1 MKKALV
7 WLLAWGLPC
16 WLLAQQTPRFTVE
29 VSTDSVLWGN
39 SFTVTFTLENVSGAK
54 FEAPDFQDFQ
64 VVGGPNMSSS
74 FRFVNGTSSQSV
86 SYSYQ
91 LEPKSMG
98 VFYIP
103 PAFVEHNGAVLETA
117 PVAIKV
123 APNPDNI
130 KQQPKDSGTRF
141 RFQWDDF
148 GFPPL
153 FEEPAPKPAPE
164 PEKKRKTTRL

>member
-1 MKKALV
+1 MNKVL
-7 WLLAWGLPC
+7 WFLAWSLPC

-64 VVGGPNMSSS
+64 VVAGPSMSSS

-103 PAFVEHNGAVLETA
+103 PAFAEHNGATLETA

-148 GFPPL
+148 GFPPSL
-153 FEEPAPKPAPE
+153 FDEPMPKTAPE
-164 PEKKRKTTRL
+164 PEKKRKTIRL